1 VKPVTGDWIQEHVEW
16 LYGFTLTDWQLE
28 DQLLLSQGGVLTFMY
43 PTDYGKSMQ
52 LEIDTVLTKIRD
64 ANSRDIIIKINDAAG
79 RETSMELA
87 MRLHK
92 AAKRYPEVEPII
104 TWRGELPH
112 NVGPGFWIAGA
123 EFMDGRNTNKSV
135 RCYGLGSKDLQGKR
149 GRTKIDDIITEAEA
163 RSEAHRDTVDARLD
177 LVLRTLEA
185 EGLERD
191 GLWAM
196 FGTPQY
202 EGSPLE
208 RIPMALRDAGI
219 QHKVVRRPVLNEDGT
234 PLMPSRVTKSAVHQ
248 ATMSKSAYAA
258 AYKLKPYGS
267 KRPTLE
273 QIEVLVKHRG
283 MPIPRSMA
291 EFRYWLTE
299 ELTHRY
305 NDRDRA
311 LRLMPDLEF
320 YAGWDPATTGDSAQS
335 MIAKLQRHVWLL
347 RTNLGAGLDPFEQSH
362 ILGRYVDTFPD
373 ALIVLE
379 NNAEQKAFRDVHER
393 ERPQDTVLEHGTYR
407 NKNHGPIS
415 IPSMMQEMIDGYFH
429 VPWANEEESEEE
441 FGEFLHEIKTYSLA
455 SHPHIIPAV
464 WFGWYYSERAAGE
477 RDEKSA
483 VPPGN
488 VVIPLQPVRVPV
500 LMPTMQLVLEQ
511 EEDELKKRS
520 REAWGRVHE
529 SYR

>member
-1 VKPVTGDWIQEHVEW
+1 MKQVTGDWIQEHVEW

-28 DQLLLSQGGVLTFMY
+28 DQLLLQQGGVYAFMY
-43 PTDYGKSMQ
+43 PTDFGKSMQ
-52 LEIDTVLTKIRD
+52 LDIDTVLAKIRD
-64 ANSRDIIIKINDAAG
+64 PNSRDIIIKINDAAA
-79 RETSMELA
+79 RETSAELA
-87 MRLHK
+87 MKLRK
-92 AAKRYPEVEPII
+92 AAKRYPEVEPMI

-123 EFMDGRNTNKSV
+123 DFLEGRNSNKSV
-135 RCYGLGSKDLQGKR
+135 RCYGLGSRDLQGKR

-163 RSEAHRDTVDARLD
+163 RSEAHRATVDARLD

-185 EGLERD
+185 EGLEKD

-202 EGSPLE
+202 EGSPYE
-208 RIPMALRDAGI
+208 RIPMQLRDAGI
-219 QHKVVRRPVLNEDGT
+219 RHKVIRRSVLKEDGT
-234 PLMPSRVTKSAVHQ
+234 PLMPSRVTKTAVHK

-258 AYKLKPYGS
+258 TYDLKPYGS

-273 QIEVLVKHRG
+273 QVELLVKHRG
-283 MPIPRSMA
+283 MPIPRDWRDFREWLAA
-291 EFRYWLTE
+291 EL
-299 ELTHRY
+299 ELRY
-305 NDRDRA
+305 NSRDAA
-311 LRLMPDLEF
+311 LRLLPDLE
-320 YAGWDPATTGDSAQS
+320 YYVGWDPATTGDSAQAVF
-335 MIAKLQRHVWLL
+335 AKLQRHVWLL
-347 RTNLGAGLDPFEQSH
+347 RTNLGAGLDPFEQSRIIGH
-362 ILGRYVDTFPD
+362 YVDLFPD
-373 ALIVLE
+373 ALVVLE

-429 VPWANEEESEEE
+429 VPWLDEEAAEAE
-441 FGEFLHEIKTYSLA
+441 FGEFVHEVKTYSLA
-455 SHPHIIPAV
+455 AHPHILPAV
-464 WFGWYYSERAAGE
+464 WFGWYFSERSAGE

-500 LMPTMQLVLEQ
+500 LMPTMQLILEQ

-520 REAWGRVHE
+520 KEAWGRVHE
-529 SYR
+529 SFR